1 MNKKNKFFY
10 GKLVQNYIDRKKRA
24 DIIREIRRLVRK
36 LIGQHE
42 RDTNI
47 ADYRKKNIKVVVNNE
62 NHKDSNFV

>member
-1 MNKKNKFFY
+1 MFFY
-10 GKLVQNYIDRKKRA
+10 GKLVQNYIDRNKRA

>member
-1 MNKKNKFFY
+1 MNKKNMFFY
-10 GKLVQNYIDRKKRA
+10 GKLVQNYIDRNKRA

-62 NHKDSNFV
+62 NHKD

>member
-1 MNKKNKFFY
+1 MNKKNTLFY

-24 DIIREIRRLVRK
+24 DIIREIRKLVRK

-42 RDTNI
+42 RDTSI

-62 NHKDSNFV
+62 KKF

>member
-1 MNKKNKFFY
+1 MNKKNTLFY

-24 DIIREIRRLVRK
+24 DIIREIRGLVRK

-42 RDTNI
+42 RDIRI
-47 ADYRKKNIKVVVNNE
+47 ADYRKKNIKVVFVNE

>member
-1 MNKKNKFFY
+1 MNKKNMFFY

-62 NHKDSNFV
+62 KKF

>member
-1 MNKKNKFFY
+1 MNKKNMLFY
-10 GKLVQNYIDRKKRA
+10 GKLVQNYIDRNKRA

-42 RDTNI
+42 RDISI

>member
-1 MNKKNKFFY
+1 MNKKNTLFY

>member
-1 MNKKNKFFY
+1 MNKKNTLFY

-24 DIIREIRRLVRK
+24 DIIREIRKLVRK

-47 ADYRKKNIKVVVNNE
+47 SDYRKKNIKVVVNNE
-62 NHKDSNFV
+62 NHKD

>member
-1 MNKKNKFFY
+1 MNKKNMFFY
-10 GKLVQNYIDRKKRA
+10 GKLVQNYIDRNKRA
-24 DIIREIRRLVRK
+24 DIIREIRKLVRK

-47 ADYRKKNIKVVVNNE
+47 SDYRKKNIKVVVNNE

>member
-1 MNKKNKFFY
+1 MNKKNMFFY
-10 GKLVQNYIDRKKRA
+10 GKLVQNYIDRNKRA

>member
-10 GKLVQNYIDRKKRA
+10 GKLVQNYIDREKRT
-24 DIIREIRRLVRK
+24 DIIRETRGLVRK

-42 RDTNI
+42 HDISI
-47 ADYRKKNIKVVVNNE
+47 ADYRKKNIKVVFVNE

>member
-1 MNKKNKFFY
+1 MNKKNMFFY
-10 GKLVQNYIDRKKRA
+10 GKLVQNYIDRNKRA

-47 ADYRKKNIKVVVNNE
+47 ADYLSLI
-62 NHKDSNFV
+62 HI

>member
-1 MNKKNKFFY
+1 MNKKNIFFY

-24 DIIREIRRLVRK
+24 DIIREIRKLVRK

>member
-1 MNKKNKFFY
+1 MFFY